1 MPSRKRKRNRALDF
15 TSDFTSTSA
24 RSTSA
29 SSDYTVWDFVLFWVS
44 AHFWLARK
52 CSNKICKLLI
62 QLQDCDRKTSEMLYS
77 QWTPLTPAFALASYM
92 VTFVIFYVIVKV
104 IPVLYIVFADV
115 IFMCIFWISEIKN
128 EFM

>member
-15 TSDFTSTSA
+15 TSTSTSA
-24 RSTSA
+24 PSASA
-29 SSDYTVWDFVLFWVS
+29 SSDYTVWDFVLFWVT

-52 CSNKICKLLI
+52 CSNKIYKLFI
-62 QLQDCDRKTSEMLYS
+62 QLHDCDRKTSEMLYL
-77 QWTPLTPAFALASYM
+77 QWTSLTPVLTLISYV
-92 VTFVIFYVIVKV
+92 VTLVIFYVTVKV

-115 IFMCIFWISEIKN
+115 IFMCVFWISEIKN

>member
-15 TSDFTSTSA
+15 TSTSA
-24 RSTSA
+24 SSASA

-44 AHFWLARK
+44 AHIWLARK

-62 QLQDCDRKTSEMLYS
+62 QLQDYDRKTSEMLYS
-77 QWTPLTPAFALASYM
+77 QWTPLTLLSYV
-92 VTFVIFYVIVKV
+92 VTFMIFCVSVTH